1 MDKARKW
8 TDKQLEKMESEIEKI
23 YKKANKDITEKWN
36 SYMKSEQ
43 KRLDALK
50 AEAERTGDMYEYQ
63 RVLRNFTL
71 QNQKY
76 QSMVNQTTE
85 KIANANKIAV
95 DYLNEKT
102 PSIYST
108 NYNQVIGEVNGM
120 KANINFDMVDE
131 STVKK
136 LIKNGSIDL
145 LPKKVDI
152 SKDMKWNT
160 KKINSQVMQG
170 ILQGESIG
178 DISKRLQN
186 VTDMNEKSA
195 IRNART
201 MTTNAE
207 CMGRMD
213 SYHELQDAGVVLK
226 KVWIATADERTR
238 AWHTDLDGVE
248 MDIDEPF
255 VAILADGTED
265 DIMYPGD
272 PDADPANVYNCR
284 CSLETRII
292 SIDDVGIDEEDIIED
307 DTSEVVNG
315 KDISET
321 WERRPDQFDFAIE
334 DVINAQGFDGLPR
347 VVDADEFEKILSESN
362 IIMQRGYRADNYE
375 ILDSYRD
382 ALYNGKWYVDCS
394 TGGSAYGKGM
404 YTAFNKGV
412 KLDEITA
419 EFAERYAKGYSNQV
433 GYVETMTLN
442 PNAKIINYSDAVKL
456 AEKIQ
461 DEYGYGSP
469 KREALERKILKE
481 SIDKLDDID
490 KTTKQYVYDRYFKSF
505 EIKET
510 DIDTIEWYK
519 GLSEEKRNKVDE
531 YVKNKI
537 VPIDRK
543 IDDIVESYRRIDPG
557 TAAAL
562 NGYDALVN
570 NPEKGELVVL
580 NRTKLFIK
588 KVKK

>member
-8 TDKQLEKMESEIEKI
+8 TDKQLEKMESEIAKI
-23 YKKANKDITEKWN
+23 YKKTNKDITEKWN

-255 VAILADGTED
+255 ENEYGS
-265 DIMYPGD
+265 IMYPGD

-292 SIDDVGIDEEDIIED
+292 SIDGVDIDEEDIMED
-307 DTSEVVNG
+307 DTFEVVNG
-315 KDISET
+315 EDISDS
-321 WERRPDQFDFAIE
+321 WERRPDQFDFTIE

-347 VVDADEFEKILSESN
+347 VVDADEFEKISKEN
-362 IIMQRGYRADNYE
+362 GIIAYRGYTAPDEETLMKYKDE
-375 ILDSYRD
+375 
-382 ALYNGKWYVDCS
+382 LYNGDWYVDCS
-394 TGGSAYGKGM
+394 SGGSLYGKGM
-404 YTAFNKGV
+404 YTMYSKNDELTSHMYGLAKEYSEPDAFSGN
-412 KLDEITA
+412 T
-419 EFAERYAKGYSNQV
+419 V
-433 GYVETMTLN
+433 GTVEEMTIDKS
-442 PNAKIINYSDAVKL
+442 AKIIHHD
-456 AEKIQ
+456 
-461 DEYGYGSP
+461 
-469 KREALERKILKE
+469 
-481 SIDKLDDID
+481 
-490 KTTKQYVYDRYFKSF
+490 
-505 EIKET
+505 EIKKLME
-510 DIDTIEWYK
+510 DANIKDM
-519 GLSEEKRNKVDE
+519 DE
-531 YVKNKI
+531 G
-537 VPIDRK
+537 
-543 IDDIVESYRRIDPG
+543 SY
-557 TAAAL
+557 ASL
-562 NGYDALVN
+562 LGYDAISVGMYDDRGYLVI
-570 NPEKGELVVL
+570 L
-580 NRTKLFIK
+580 NRTKVIFK
-588 KVKK
+588 RSK